1 MNEPYFIT
9 YSNHFKF
16 NGETFAFRKK
26 ILFNITTTPF
36 VVIVRYRN
44 DGSKGTIV
52 NGEWLSWSKMEE
64 LAKGSKEAIVDV
76 SSLQWNIQEQL
87 NHCFNLC

>member
-16 NGETFAFRKK
+16 NGESFAFRKK

-36 VVIVRYRN
+36 VVIVRHRN

-64 LAKGSKEAIVDV
+64 LSKGSKEINVDI
-76 SSLQWNIQEQL
+76 SHLQMYQQCHLEE
-87 NHCFNLC
+87 CFNLK

>member
-64 LAKGSKEAIVDV
+64 LAKESKEAIVDV